1 MASVTVTLGQ
11 TERIEGVSKTTQKP
25 YTKFVVHS
33 DGGEFA
39 TFDAALAD
47 KAFRA
52 PGARATIEY
61 ETSKFGNDLKGLVVD
76 PASPVQAQTVAP
88 TPAAAAI
95 PVTQVKSGDEPN
107 WDEIGLRKTRCALW
121 AGLFAGG
128 TFAGMPETAALVMG
142 VALVRGAEAD
152 IFCRAPAE
160 APGDF
165 DAVPF

>member
-11 TERIEGVSKTTQKP
+11 TERIEGTSKKTGNP
-25 YTKFVVHS
+25 FVKFVVHS
-33 DGGEFA
+33 DGGEFS

-88 TPAAAAI
+88 TPQAAPAA
-95 PVTQVKSGDEPN
+95 PAPRPNGDPD
-107 WDEIGLRKTRCALW
+107 WDLIGLRKTRCALW

-128 TFAGMPETAALVMG
+128 TLAGMPETAALVMG

-152 IFCRAPAE
+152 IFNRDPAE